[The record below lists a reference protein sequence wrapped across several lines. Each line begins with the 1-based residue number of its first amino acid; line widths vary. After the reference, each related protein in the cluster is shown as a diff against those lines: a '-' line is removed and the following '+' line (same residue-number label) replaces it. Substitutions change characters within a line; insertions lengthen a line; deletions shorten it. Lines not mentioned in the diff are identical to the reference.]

1 MSDQGFGQYAGGGGS
16 SVAIDGAFTA
26 TIKNIEVLTTE
37 KPRAKITVMID
48 DNSEFSGETLT
59 RTGGISFG
67 MNSESKK
74 WSWLA
79 QFIQA
84 AAGIPCGD
92 PAQKKSPLSGMIGKR
107 VRIKVMHDDEKGYNN
122 IIAFGAIQA
131 SNQNAVRPQAVHDTA
146 PVVPNTAP
154 VTMDRLLPGLSES
167 DQRKIIALAQAKKIG
182 VGRLRLLIAGITG
195 SVSELLTPRDVAKLV
210 DTMRADEVPA

>member
-26 TIKNIEVLTTE
+26 TIKNIEVLTAE

-48 DNSEFSGETLT
+48 DNSEFNGETLT

-84 AAGIPCGD
+84 AAGISCGD
-92 PAQKKSPLSGMIGKR
+92 PAQKKAPLSGMIGKR

-122 IIAFGAIQA
+122 IIAFGAIQSA
-131 SNQNAVRPQAVHDTA
+131 QTARPQAV

-154 VTMDRLLPGLSES
+154 VTMDRLLSGVSES
-167 DQRKIIALAQAKKIG
+167 DHRRIVALAQAMKIG
-182 VGRLRLLIAGITG
+182 VGRLALLIAGITG
-195 SVSELLTPRDVAKLV
+195 SVSELLTPRDVATLV

>member
-26 TIKNIEVLTTE
+26 TIKNIEVLTAE

-92 PAQKKSPLSGMIGKR
+92 PAQKKAPLPGMIGKR

-131 SNQNAVRPQAVHDTA
+131 AQTTRPQAV

-154 VTMDRLLPGLSES
+154 VTMDRLLSGVSES
-167 DQRKIIALAQAKKIG
+167 DHRRIVALAQAMKIG
-182 VGRLRLLIAGITG
+182 VGRLSLLIAGITG
-195 SVSELLTPRDVAKLV
+195 SVSELLTPRDVATLV